1 MSFLDRALRMG
12 EAKKF
17 KSYEQRVGRINLFE
31 EELELESDQEL
42 RERADGL
49 RERARDGEPLDEL
62 LYECFAIVREAG
74 KRTMGMRHFDVQMI
88 GGMVLHDGAIAEM
101 KTGEGKTLT
110 ATLPVVLNSLG
121 GRGVHV
127 VTVND
132 YLARRDA
139 MWMKPIYDLLGVSV
153 GVLQNM
159 QPYEEKR
166 DAYACDVTY
175 GTNSEFGFDYL
186 RDNMATTLDEKVQHG
201 GREKPEEG
209 KSPYHTFGIVDEV
222 DNILIDE
229 ARTPLIISGAPEQ
242 AADLYAKFAVLA
254 RQMQPGKTPEGMD
267 PRTKKEFVAD
277 FDYEF
282 EEKHKTVS
290 VTEQG
295 VAKAER
301 FLGVDHLYRAENGPL
316 VNHLIQALKAESLF
330 KRDDDYAV
338 IDGEVKIVDE
348 FTGRIL
354 EGRRWSEGLHQAIEA
369 KEGVRVQEENQTLA
383 TITLQNYFR
392 MYDKLAGMTGT
403 AITEA
408 NEFMKIYELAVV
420 QIPTNKPMVRS
431 DHNDQVYKTKDGKWE
446 AVVRE
451 IKARNE
457 IGQPVLV
464 GTISVEVSELLS
476 SNLKR
481 EGIQHTV
488 LNAKPEYAE
497 REGETI
503 AEAGAPGAVTI
514 ATNMAGRGVDIKLGG
529 NEEHLARLEVAKLG
543 LQPGDPDYEQHY
555 ETVLPS
561 IQERIEGLRA
571 QVLEAGGLFILG
583 TERHESR
590 RIDNQLRG
598 RSGRQGDA
606 GESRFFLSAQDDLVR
621 LFAGERI
628 YKILDRLGTTDDE
641 GNEEPIEAGM
651 LSKQIEKAQKKVE
664 EQHFLQRKHTLEY
677 DDVLN
682 QQREVIYN
690 YRDEIL
696 EGRDMSDAA
705 REEVANL
712 IERLVEEYTAGD
724 FVEDWDVEG
733 LVRRVQE
740 ILPESPTLDEV
751 DPETA
756 DREELI
762 HLVQEEAATQYAR
775 REQELGDELM
785 RALERFLLLQI
796 IDQRWKEHLY
806 DMDYLREGI
815 HLRGFAQIEPLVAYK
830 NEAFELFRDLMNSI
844 WADYAQM
851 VFHVQV
857 TPMDE
862 NGQPIPAP
870 GAVSSPSTA
879 SSSAASTRTSRSAAT
894 TRAGAGAARS
904 SRSATGHRNT
914 RRLSGSAGAALDAT
928 CAGRQCLEPQRLG
941 AARGNPNEGEIMLSR
956 TIKTRRVLALACVAV
971 LSLAAFTAVAIAAHS
986 HSARKSV
993 PLLQGQTKTV
1003 SVRYPFAL
1011 KFAGA
1016 RYRCT
1021 AVASGAA
1028 RRRVR
1033 ILSRG
1038 SALGGTVCRVKAKNT
1053 SAVQGLDG
1061 TAKLTVIATTIH

>member
-17 KSYEQRVGRINLFE
+17 KTYEKRVGRINNFE
-31 EELELESDQEL
+31 AELEHYSDTEL
-42 RERADGL
+42 REAADAL
-49 RERARDGEPLDEL
+49 RERARAGESLDEL
-62 LYECFAIVREAG
+62 LYECFALVREAG
-74 KRTMGMRHFDVQMI
+74 KRTMGMRHFDVQLI
-88 GGMVLHDGAIAEM
+88 GGMVLHDGCIAEM

-110 ATLPVVLNSLG
+110 ATLAVVLNSLG

-139 MWMKPIYDLLGVSV
+139 EWMTPIYDALGVTV

-166 DAYACDVTY
+166 AAYAADVTY

-186 RDNMATTLDEKVQHG
+186 RDNMATSLEEKVQHG
-201 GREKPEEG
+201 GREKPAG
-209 KSPYHTFGIVDEV
+209 GGSMYHTFAIVDEV

-242 AADLYAKFAVLA
+242 AADLYGQFARLA
-254 RQMQPGKTPEGMD
+254 PRMVPGKAPEGMD
-267 PRTKKEFVAD
+267 PRTRKEFVAD

-282 EEKHKTVS
+282 DEKHKTVA

-301 FLGVDHLYRAENGPL
+301 FLNIDHLYRAENGHL
-316 VNHLIQALKAESLF
+316 VNHLIQALKAESLY
-330 KRDDDYAV
+330 KRDVDYAV
-338 IDGEVKIVDE
+338 IDGEAKIIDE

-408 NEFMKIYELAVV
+408 TEFMKIYKLPVV
-420 QIPTNKPMVRS
+420 EVPTNRPMVRA
-431 DHNDQVYKTKDGKWE
+431 DRNDQVYKTKDGKWS

-451 IKARNE
+451 IAARHE
-457 IGQPVLV
+457 MGQPVLV

-476 SNLKR
+476 DRLTQR
-481 EGIQHTV
+481 GIRHTV
-488 LNAKPEYAE
+488 LNAKPEHAE
-497 REGETI
+497 REGEII

-529 NEEHLARLEVAKLG
+529 NAEHLTQLELAKLG
-543 LQPGDPDYEQHY
+543 LQPGMPDYEQHY
-555 ETVLPS
+555 EKVLPT
-561 IQERIEGLRA
+561 IRERVEELRE
-571 QVLEAGGLFILG
+571 QVLDAGGLFILG
-583 TERHESR
+583 TERYEAR

-598 RSGRQGDA
+598 RAGRQGDP
-606 GESRFFLSAQDDLVR
+606 GRSRFFLSAQDDLVR

-628 YKILDRLGTTDDE
+628 YKILDRLGSVDEE

-651 LSKQIEKAQKKVE
+651 LSKQIEKAQRKVE
-664 EQHFLQRKHTLEY
+664 EQHFLMRKHTLEY

-682 QQREVIYN
+682 QQREVIYT

-696 EGRDMSDAA
+696 EGRDMSEAA
-705 REEVANL
+705 RGEVASM

-733 LVRRVQE
+733 LLRRIEE
-740 ILPESPTLDEV
+740 IFTPSPEVLAI
-751 DPETA
+751 DPDRV
-756 DREELI
+756 DREELVTQL
-762 HLVQEEAATQYAR
+762 HEEALAQYDQ
-775 REQELGDELM
+775 REQELGEELM
-785 RALERFLLLQI
+785 RALERFLLLQTI
-796 IDQRWKEHLY
+796 NQRWREHLY

-844 WADYAQM
+844 WSDFAQM
-851 VFHVQV
+851 IFHVEV
-857 TPMDE
+857 TVEDE
-862 NGQPIPAP
+862 GVPQAP
-870 GAVSSPSTA
+870 PTRRPSR
-879 SSSAASTRTSRSAAT
+879 SSSSTGGNRNISYSGGGMAQSGAMAMAAAA
-894 TRAGAGAARS
+894 GD
-904 SRSATGHRNT
+904 
-914 RRLSGSAGAALDAT
+914 AALEGYADE
-928 CAGRQCLEPQRLG
+928 EPL
-941 AARGNPNEGEIMLSR
+941 P
-956 TIKTRRVLALACVAV
+956 AV
-971 LSLAAFTAVAIAAHS
+971 E
-986 HSARKSV
+986 
-993 PLLQGQTKTV
+993 Q
-1003 SVRYPFAL
+1003 
-1011 KFAGA
+1011 
-1016 RYRCT
+1016 
-1021 AVASGAA
+1021 
-1028 RRRVR
+1028 
-1033 ILSRG
+1033 
-1038 SALGGTVCRVKAKNT
+1038 
-1053 SAVQGLDG
+1053 
-1061 TAKLTVIATTIH
+1061 

>member
-31 EELELESDQEL
+31 EELELESDEEL
-42 RERADGL
+42 RERTEGL
-49 RERARDGEPLDEL
+49 RERARDGESLDDL
-62 LYECFAIVREAG
+62 MYECFAIVREAG
-74 KRTMGMRHFDVQMI
+74 RRTMGMRHFDVQLI
-88 GGMVLHDGAIAEM
+88 GGMVLHDGSIAEM

-139 MWMKPIYDLLGVSV
+139 MWMKPIYDLLGVSI

-166 DAYACDVTY
+166 DAYAADVTY

-186 RDNMATTLDEKVQHG
+186 RDNMATTLEEKVQHG
-201 GREKPEEG
+201 GRERPEEG
-209 KSPYHTFGIVDEV
+209 KSPYHTFAIVDEV

-242 AADLYAKFAVLA
+242 AADLYVKFAQLA
-254 RQMQPGKTPEGMD
+254 RRLEPGKTPEGMD

-316 VNHLIQALKAESLF
+316 VNHLIQALKAESLY

-338 IDGEVKIVDE
+338 IDDEVKIVDE

-369 KEGVRVQEENQTLA
+369 KEGVRIQEENQTLA

-408 NEFMKIYELAVV
+408 TEFMKIYELPVV

-431 DHNDQVYKTKDGKWE
+431 DHNDQVYKTKDGKWG

-451 IKARNE
+451 IKARHE
-457 IGQPVLV
+457 AGQPVLV

-476 SNLKR
+476 ANLKR

-555 ETVLPS
+555 ETVLPT
-561 IQERIEGLRA
+561 IRERVEELRT
-571 QVLEAGGLFILG
+571 QVLDSGGLFILG

-664 EQHFLQRKHTLEY
+664 EQHFLMRKHTLEY

-682 QQREVIYN
+682 QQREVIYR

-705 REEVANL
+705 REEVGNL

-740 ILPESPTLDEV
+740 ILPESPTLDEI
-751 DPETA
+751 DPQTA

-762 HLVQEEAATQYAR
+762 ELVQGEAATQYVA

-830 NEAFELFRDLMNSI
+830 NEAFELFRDLMNTI
-844 WADYAQM
+844 WADFAQM

-870 GAVSSPSTA
+870 GPAP
-879 SSSAASTRTSRSAAT
+879 RS
-894 TRAGAGAARS
+894 
-904 SRSATGHRNT
+904 
-914 RRLSGSAGAALDAT
+914 
-928 CAGRQCLEPQRLG
+928 
-941 AARGNPNEGEIMLSR
+941 
-956 TIKTRRVLALACVAV
+956 
-971 LSLAAFTAVAIAAHS
+971 
-986 HSARKSV
+986 
-993 PLLQGQTKTV
+993 
-1003 SVRYPFAL
+1003 
-1011 KFAGA
+1011 
-1016 RYRCT
+1016 
-1021 AVASGAA
+1021 ASGAA
-1028 RRRVR
+1028 SSATGGGRVTYSGGAAPAGALALAAAAGGAGVAEGYPGGAPEEQLEALPHVEQRRVDESEQLGR
-1033 ILSRG
+1033 NDPCWCG
-1038 SALGGTVCRVKAKNT
+1038 SGKKYKKCHGA
-1053 SAVQGLDG
+1053 
-1061 TAKLTVIATTIH
+1061 